1 MPATR
6 LTMASV
12 LVGRETGITP
22 PLPGGPGG
30 TIRGGSSGLCCMRTH
45 ATGDL
50 FSPRS
55 RASAESRKRRRS
67 RSGWFGE
74 YPLRNPPRM
83 EEGILRIPS
92 MTVMASETIRRR
104 LREVPDSPGVYLL
117 RDTRE
122 QVIYVGKALR
132 LRDRLRAYFTT
143 GYGQTARTAELVQR
157 VYDFEFVKTAN
168 EVEALVLENNL
179 IKHYRPRFNIR
190 LKDDKNY
197 LYLKLPVTEEYPRVH
212 YTRRVLDDG
221 ALYFG
226 PYTSAQSLRSTV
238 KSIRQLLP
246 FRTCSEDIFK
256 QGKVCLDFH
265 IKRCPGP
272 CERRISSEDYKARI
286 NEVALFMEGRSDLL
300 VRELHERMDSA
311 AGRLDFE
318 NAARYRDQLQSIERI
333 ADRQKV
339 LTRGRDDQDIV
350 AYARSGNDVFVEV
363 AYVRQSKMV
372 GHDGHALDGA
382 GDATEPEL
390 LRGFMLQYY
399 SSATHV
405 PRSVILPGP
414 VEEPELIKGWLSEK
428 RGRPVEVDVPQRGRL
443 RALVTQLGET
453 AKQELEQIRIQA
465 DYDRSRT
472 EPMLAALAEALDL
485 ESPPKRIECYD
496 ISNIQGDSAVGSM
509 VVFEDGRP
517 RNDHY
522 RHFRI
527 KYVPGPNDFAML
539 QEVLRRRLERLES
552 AQRREEVG
560 SIGDRSFTS
569 RPGLILIDGGKS
581 QLSAALEVTEAAG
594 YADIPTFALAKERE
608 EIFAPGRAEPIVQE
622 RNSPGMFLVQRIRDE
637 AHRFAITHHRKVRAR
652 KALTSPL
659 DSVEGI
665 GPARKRALL
674 RHFGSVQAIREAP
687 VGEIVKLGIHER
699 LAVRLKETL

>member
-1 MPATR
+1 
-6 LTMASV
+6 MAV
-12 LVGRETGITP
+12 TQEDAI
-22 PLPGGPGG
+22 
-30 TIRGGSSGLCCMRTH
+30 
-45 ATGDL
+45 
-50 FSPRS
+50 
-55 RASAESRKRRRS
+55 K
-67 RSGWFGE
+67 
-74 YPLRNPPRM
+74 
-83 EEGILRIPS
+83 
-92 MTVMASETIRRR
+92 RR
-104 LREVPDSPGVYLL
+104 LRAVPDGPGVYLF
-117 RDTRE
+117 RDHRT

-132 LRDRLRAYFTT
+132 LRDRLRSYFTP
-143 GYGQTARTAELVQR
+143 GYAETARVSELVR
-157 VYDFEFVKTAN
+157 KIHDFEFVTTAN

-179 IKHYRPRFNIR
+179 I
-190 LKDDKNY
+190 KNY

-212 YTRRVLDDG
+212 YSRRVLKDG

-226 PYTSAQSLRSTV
+226 PYTSAQSLRGTV

-246 FRTCSEDIFK
+246 FRTCSDEIFK

-272 CERRISSEDYKARI
+272 CERRISAEDYKARI
-286 NEVALFMEGRSDLL
+286 HEVALFMEGRSDVL
-300 VRELHERMDSA
+300 VNELKDRMQGAS
-311 AGRLDFE
+311 GRLDFE

-339 LTRGRDDQDIV
+339 VVQGRDDQDIV
-350 AYARSGNDVFVEV
+350 AYAHTGDQVFVEV
-363 AYVRQSKMV
+363 AYIRQGKMV
-372 GHDGHALDGA
+372 GHDGHALEGA

-390 LRGFMLQYY
+390 LRGFLLQYY
-399 SSATHV
+399 ESATHV
-405 PRSVILPGP
+405 PRTVIVPGA
-414 VEEPELIKGWLSEK
+414 VEEPELLTSWLTMK
-428 RGRPVEVDVPQRGRL
+428 RGGPVTIEVPQRGRK
-443 RALVTQLGET
+443 RALVTQLAET
-453 AKQELEQIRIQA
+453 AAQELEQLRIQI

-496 ISNIQGDSAVGSM
+496 ISNIQGDSAVGAM

-522 RHFRI
+522 RHFKI
-527 KYVPGPNDFAML
+527 KFVPGPNDFAML

-552 AQRREEVG
+552 AQRREDADVV
-560 SIGDRSFTS
+560 GDRSFTS
-569 RPGLILIDGGKS
+569 RPDLILIDGGKG
-581 QLSAALEVTEAAG
+581 QLSAALEVLESAG

-608 EIFAPGRAEPIVQE
+608 EIFAPGRSEPIVQE

-674 RHFGSVQAIREAP
+674 RHFGSVQAIREAA
-687 VGEIVKLGIHER
+687 VEDIVALGVPER
-699 LAVRLKETL
+699 LAKRLKESL

>member
-1 MPATR
+1 MAVSLEDTIKAR
-6 LTMASV
+6 LQA
-12 LVGRETGITP
+12 
-22 PLPGGPGG
+22 
-30 TIRGGSSGLCCMRTH
+30 
-45 ATGDL
+45 
-50 FSPRS
+50 
-55 RASAESRKRRRS
+55 
-67 RSGWFGE
+67 
-74 YPLRNPPRM
+74 
-83 EEGILRIPS
+83 
-92 MTVMASETIRRR
+92 
-104 LREVPDSPGVYLL
+104 VPESPGVYLF
-117 RDTRE
+117 RDART

-132 LRDRLRAYFTT
+132 LRDRLRQYFTP
-143 GYGQTARTAELVQR
+143 GYAETARVSELVR
-157 VYDFEFVKTAN
+157 RATDFEFITTAN
-168 EVEALVLENNL
+168 EVEALVLENSL
-179 IKHYRPRFNIR
+179 IKNYRPRFNIR

-197 LYLKLPVTEEYPRVH
+197 LYLKLPVTEAFPRVH
-212 YTRRVLDDG
+212 YSRRVQNDG

-226 PYTSAQSLRSTV
+226 PYTSALSLRSTV

-246 FRTCSEDIFK
+246 FRTCSDDIFK

-300 VRELHERMDSA
+300 VRELEDRMQSA
-311 AGRLDFE
+311 ADKLDFE
-318 NAARYRDQLQSIERI
+318 NAARYRDKLHSIERI

-363 AYVRQSKMV
+363 AYVRQGRMV

-405 PRSVILPGP
+405 PRTVILPGQ
-414 VEEPELIKGWLSEK
+414 VEEPDLITGWLAEK
-428 RGRPVEVDVPQRGRL
+428 RGRPVDIEVPQRGRK

-485 ESPPKRIECYD
+485 ESPPRRIECYD

-527 KYVPGPNDFAML
+527 RYVPGPNDFAML
-539 QEVLRRRLERLES
+539 QEVLHRRLERLES
-552 AQRREEVG
+552 AQRREDAEL
-560 SIGDRSFTS
+560 GDRSFTT
-569 RPGLILIDGGKS
+569 RPDLILIDGGKG
-581 QLSAALEVTEAAG
+581 QLSAAIEVMEAAG
-594 YADIPTFALAKERE
+594 YADIPTFSLAKERE

-637 AHRFAITHHRKVRAR
+637 AHRFAITHHRKVRSR

-687 VGEIVKLGIHER
+687 VDEIVKLGIPER
-699 LAVRLKETL
+699 LAARLKETL

>member
-1 MPATR
+1 MTAT
-6 LTMASV
+6 LE
-12 LVGRETGITP
+12 ETI
-22 PLPGGPGG
+22 
-30 TIRGGSSGLCCMRTH
+30 
-45 ATGDL
+45 
-50 FSPRS
+50 
-55 RASAESRKRRRS
+55 KRR
-67 RSGWFGE
+67 
-74 YPLRNPPRM
+74 LQ
-83 EEGILRIPS
+83 
-92 MTVMASETIRRR
+92 A
-104 LREVPDSPGVYLL
+104 VPESPGVYLF
-117 RDTRE
+117 RDKKT

-132 LRDRLRAYFTT
+132 LRDRLRSYFTP
-143 GYGQTARTAELVQR
+143 GYAEAGRIAELMQR
-157 VYDFEFVKTAN
+157 AVDFEFVTTAN

-179 IKHYRPRFNIR
+179 IKNYRPRFNIR

-197 LYLKLPVTEEYPRVH
+197 LYLKLPVTEEFPRVH
-212 YTRRVLDDG
+212 YSRRVLNDG

-246 FRTCSEDIFK
+246 FRTCSDEIFK

-272 CERRISSEDYKARI
+272 CERRISSEDYRARI
-286 NEVALFMEGRSDLL
+286 NEVALFMEGRSDIL
-300 VRELHERMDSA
+300 VGELQGRMEGA
-311 AGRLDFE
+311 ADRLDFE

-350 AYARSGNDVFVEV
+350 AYARSGSDVFVEV
-363 AYVRQSKMV
+363 AYVRQGKMV

-382 GDATEPEL
+382 GEATEPEL

-405 PRSVILPGP
+405 PRTVILPGP
-414 VEEPELIKGWLSEK
+414 IDEPELITGWLSEK
-428 RGRPVEVDVPQRGRL
+428 RTRPVELEIPQRGRK
-443 RALVTQLGET
+443 RALVQQLAET
-453 AKQELEQIRIQA
+453 AKQELEQLRIQA

-472 EPMLAALAEALDL
+472 EPMLAALATALDL
-485 ESPPKRIECYD
+485 ETPPKRIECYD

-527 KYVPGPNDFAML
+527 KYAPGPNDFAML

-552 AQRREEVG
+552 AQRREEADVV
-560 SIGDRSFTS
+560 GDRSFTS
-569 RPGLILIDGGKS
+569 RPDLILIDGGKG
-581 QLSAALEVTEAAG
+581 QLSAALEVIEAAG

-674 RHFGSVQAIREAP
+674 RHFGSVQGIREAP
-687 VGEIVKLGIHER
+687 VEEIVKVGIPER
-699 LAVRLKETL
+699 LAARLKETL

>member
-1 MPATR
+1 
-6 LTMASV
+6 MAV
-12 LVGRETGITP
+12 ALED
-22 PLPGGPGG
+22 
-30 TIRGGSSGLCCMRTH
+30 TI
-45 ATGDL
+45 
-50 FSPRS
+50 
-55 RASAESRKRRRS
+55 KRR
-67 RSGWFGE
+67 
-74 YPLRNPPRM
+74 LQ
-83 EEGILRIPS
+83 
-92 MTVMASETIRRR
+92 A
-104 LREVPDSPGVYLL
+104 VPDSPGVYLF
-117 RDTRE
+117 RDNRT

-132 LRDRLRAYFTT
+132 LRDRLRSYFTP
-143 GYGQTARTAELVQR
+143 GYAQTARIDELMR
-157 VYDFEFVKTAN
+157 RATDFEFVTTAN

-179 IKHYRPRFNIR
+179 IKNYRPRFNIR

-197 LYLKLPVTEEYPRVH
+197 LYLKLPVAEEFPRVH
-212 YTRRVLDDG
+212 YSRRVQNDG

-246 FRTCSEDIFK
+246 FRTCSDEIFK

-272 CERRISSEDYKARI
+272 CERRISSDDYKARI
-286 NEVALFMEGRSDLL
+286 NEVALFMEGRSDIL
-300 VRELHERMDSA
+300 VRELKQRMDNA
-311 AGRLDFE
+311 ANSLDFE
-318 NAARYRDQLQSIERI
+318 NAARYRDQLHSIERI

-339 LTRGRDDQDIV
+339 LTRGRDDQDIL
-350 AYARSGNDVFVEV
+350 AYARSGNDVYVEV

-382 GDATEPEL
+382 ADATEPEL

-405 PRSVILPGP
+405 PRSVILPGA
-414 VEEPELIKGWLSEK
+414 VEEPELITGWLSEK
-428 RGRPVEVDVPQRGRL
+428 RGGPVTIEVPRRGRK
-443 RALVTQLGET
+443 RALVTQLAET
-453 AKQELEQIRIQA
+453 ATQELEQLRIQA

-485 ESPPKRIECYD
+485 ESTPKRIECYD
-496 ISNIQGDSAVGSM
+496 ISNIQGESAVGSM

-527 KYVPGPNDFAML
+527 KFVPGPNDFAML

-552 AQRREEVG
+552 AQRREEADIV
-560 SIGDRSFTS
+560 GDRSFTS
-569 RPGLILIDGGKS
+569 RPDLILIDGGKG
-581 QLSAALEVTEAAG
+581 QLSAALEVLEESG

-687 VGEIVKLGIHER
+687 VEEIVKLGIPER
-699 LAVRLKETL
+699 LAARLKETL

>member
-1 MPATR
+1 MSAT
-6 LTMASV
+6 LEDA
-12 LVGRETGITP
+12 
-22 PLPGGPGG
+22 
-30 TIRGGSSGLCCMRTH
+30 
-45 ATGDL
+45 
-50 FSPRS
+50 
-55 RASAESRKRRRS
+55 
-67 RSGWFGE
+67 
-74 YPLRNPPRM
+74 
-83 EEGILRIPS
+83 
-92 MTVMASETIRRR
+92 IRRR
-104 LREVPDSPGVYLL
+104 LQAVPDGPGVYLF
-117 RDTRE
+117 RDAKT

-132 LRDRLRAYFTT
+132 LRDRLRSYFTPGYADT
-143 GYGQTARTAELVQR
+143 GRIYELVR
-157 VYDFEFVKTAN
+157 RATDFDFITTAN
-168 EVEALVLENNL
+168 EVEALVLENSL
-179 IKHYRPRFNIR
+179 IKNYRPRFNIR

-197 LYLKLPVTEEYPRVH
+197 LYLKLPVTEEFPRVH
-212 YTRRVLDDG
+212 YSRRVQNDG

-246 FRTCSEDIFK
+246 FRTCSDDIFR
-256 QGKVCLDFH
+256 QHKVCLDFH

-272 CERRISSEDYKARI
+272 CEARISSDDYKARI
-286 NEVALFMEGRSDLL
+286 NEVAMFMEGRSDLL
-300 VRELHERMDSA
+300 VRELQERMQA
-311 AGRLDFE
+311 AADRLDFE

-350 AYARSGNDVFVEV
+350 AYARSGSEVYVEV
-363 AYVRQSKMV
+363 AYVRQGKMV

-382 GDATEPEL
+382 GDVSEPEL

-414 VEEPELIKGWLSEK
+414 VDEPELLTGWLSEK
-428 RGRPVEVDVPQRGRL
+428 RARPVTLEVPQRGRL
-443 RALVTQLGET
+443 RALVTQLAET

-485 ESPPKRIECYD
+485 ETPPKRIECYD

-517 RNDHY
+517 RNEHY

-527 KYVPGPNDFAML
+527 KLTPGPNDFAML

-552 AQRREEVG
+552 AQRREEADIV
-560 SIGDRSFTS
+560 GDRSFTS
-569 RPGLILIDGGKS
+569 RPDLILIDGGRG
-581 QLSAALEVTEAAG
+581 QLSAALEVMEAAG
-594 YADIPTFALAKERE
+594 YADTPTFALAKERE
-608 EIFAPGRAEPIVQE
+608 EIWAPGRAEPIVQE

-637 AHRFAITHHRKVRAR
+637 AHRFAVTHHRKVRTR

-687 VGEIVKLGIHER
+687 VDEIVKLGIPER